1 LREKIHQL
9 PILELAPWHQ
19 ADTPQAAQGGPPA
32 LTKEDSWGR
41 QHGTKTAFAPMG
53 VFSLQVKKSGVTGV
67 QALQNIPGGTDTG
80 FESIAPPSRY
90 LHPMGGRL
98 ITIHTPGKPPSH
110 SATPELLTSFSEKF
124 AFRRVECILSASF
137 YATATRLP

>member
-1 LREKIHQL
+1 L

-53 VFSLQVKKSGVTGV
+53 VLACKSRSQELQ
-67 QALQNIPGGTDTG
+67 
-80 FESIAPPSRY
+80 E
-90 LHPMGGRL
+90 
-98 ITIHTPGKPPSH
+98 
-110 SATPELLTSFSEKF
+110 
-124 AFRRVECILSASF
+124 FRRCRISLAGQILASN
-137 YATATRLP
+137 RLLRRVDIFIPWEAD